1 MKWAP
6 WPSALPPP
14 ALPTTTPGPS
24 CASRTRGAT
33 SCASP
38 SPDFRGPRC
47 VVRLSVRQ
55 QSSGGAAMSSIT
67 EVFVSTHDLAVRRA
81 AALDASAAGN
91 PAAELPDAPNARI
104 NGITDL
110 EIEILG
116 GLAGK
121 AVHAEEDAALDL
133 ADVSSDSLM
142 VAPDSMVR
150 SLAELLT
157 RTDDD
162 DASL

>member
-1 MKWAP
+1 
-6 WPSALPPP
+6 
-14 ALPTTTPGPS
+14 
-24 CASRTRGAT
+24 
-33 SCASP
+33 
-38 SPDFRGPRC
+38 
-47 VVRLSVRQ
+47 
-55 QSSGGAAMSSIT
+55 MSSIT
-67 EVFVSTHDLAVRRA
+67 EVFVATHDLAVRRA

-91 PAAELPDAPNARI
+91 PAAEFPDAPSARI

-157 RTDDD
+157 GTDDEG
-162 DASL
+162 ASLIPDVAERWAAEEDMPFSGDEAEEMVRRIAELAASVPEDDRQQLYVWSISS

>member
-1 MKWAP
+1 
-6 WPSALPPP
+6 
-14 ALPTTTPGPS
+14 
-24 CASRTRGAT
+24 
-33 SCASP
+33 
-38 SPDFRGPRC
+38 
-47 VVRLSVRQ
+47 
-55 QSSGGAAMSSIT
+55 MSSIT
-67 EVFVSTHDLAVRRA
+67 EVFVATHDLAVRRA

-157 RTDDD
+157 GTDDEG
-162 DASL
+162 ASLIPDVAERWAAEEDMPFRGDEAEEMIRRIAELAASVPEDDRQQLYVWSISS